1 MDDISR
7 KKAPKRDVVEITRSG
22 DWGNVVYQHR
32 LSCGHV
38 ESRKRVAP
46 AAQMACTWCV
56 VAERKGDELRTL
68 LTPQPRAE
76 MVIDVTDMIDVAS
89 PDIAA
94 DEDAMRLKG
103 SLSRSLGVPADAI
116 DVVLED
122 ADGQLSVSY
131 AVVFLSAA
139 DAQRLARGA
148 SNTIIDI

>member
-22 DWGNVVYQHR
+22 DWGSVVYLHR

-46 AAQMACTWCV
+46 APQMACTWCV

-122 ADGQLSVSY
+122 IDGQLNVAY

-139 DAQRLARGA
+139 DAQRLAKGA